1 MRKNNDNRDRV
12 VYISGPITMNK
23 DWRRNFDLAYARLKA
38 EGYGVV
44 YNPREIGDSVDL
56 AFDALG
62 RKPDYAEYM
71 RADLKMLLKCDTV
84 YMLKGWEG
92 SAGAGVELSVA
103 KACKMHVI
111 FEEGAD
117 GLQD

>member
-1 MRKNNDNRDRV
+1 MRKNDNRDRV
-12 VYISGPITMNK
+12 VYISGPITANK
-23 DWRRNFDLAYARLKA
+23 DWRRDFDAAYARLKA
-38 EGYGVV
+38 GGYGVV
-44 YNPREIGDSVDL
+44 HNPREIADAVDL
-56 AFDALG
+56 AFAVLG

-71 RADLKMLLKCDTV
+71 RADLKMLLQCDTI

-92 SAGAGVELSVA
+92 SAGARAELSVA
-103 KACKMHVI
+103 QACKMRVI

>member
-1 MRKNNDNRDRV
+1 MRKNDNRDRV
-12 VYISGPITMNK
+12 VYISGPIDKND
-23 DWRRNFDLAYARLKA
+23 DWRRDFDLAYARLKA

-44 YNPREIGDSVDL
+44 HNPREIGDGVDL
-56 AFDALG
+56 AFTVLG

-71 RADLKMLLKCDTV
+71 RADLKMLLKCDTI

-92 SAGAGVELSVA
+92 SAGARTELSVA
-103 KACKMHVI
+103 QACKMRVI